1 MTLECRGT
9 KLWPISFLGASQ
21 CLSTLKG
28 GAKPTQTEHT
38 PQSTPLKL
46 KRSKWMDH
54 ANQKKKKSPNSEANN
69 PNSMKTKAKL
79 LLPRDLSFTHL
90 PDCEL
95 IIPNSIENC
104 KKQKRKR

>member
-1 MTLECRGT
+1 MTLECRDT

-38 PQSTPLKL
+38 PQSTPIKL

-54 ANQKKKKSPNSEANN
+54 AQKKKNSPNSEANN
-69 PNSMKTKAKL
+69 SNST
-79 LLPRDLSFTHL
+79 
-90 PDCEL
+90 
-95 IIPNSIENC
+95 
-104 KKQKRKR
+104 KKQKPNYYYLEIFLSHIFQTAN